1 MFELIVIIWICLLV
15 SVMVILCYVCRKNYR
30 RLNLLKDTLTGL
42 TNNRIIHSELLDKEL
57 KILRGEVT
65 SIENDLYIE
74 VESDNVNQFRERV
87 SFGHI
92 LGALMDKLGYTVKKG
107 ALAVKKVEEKK

>member
-1 MFELIVIIWICLLV
+1 V
-15 SVMVILCYVCRKNYR
+15 KN
-30 RLNLLKDTLTGL
+30 
-42 TNNRIIHSELLDKEL
+42 EVA
-57 KILRGEVT
+57 KIKY
-65 SIENDLYIE
+65 DLYIE

-107 ALAVKKVEEKK
+107 ALAVKKVEDKK

>member
-1 MFELIVIIWICLLV
+1 MFELIVIIWLV
-15 SVMVILCYVCRKNYR
+15 IIVVGLCYVCRKNYR
-30 RLNLLKDTLTGL
+30 RLNLLKDTLVKITEKY
-42 TNNRIIHSELLDKEL
+42 NSKQELFNEDLIVL
-57 KILRGEVT
+57 KNEVAK
-65 SIENDLYIE
+65 IKYDLYIE

-92 LGALMDKLGYTVKKG
+92 LGALMAKLGYTVEKG